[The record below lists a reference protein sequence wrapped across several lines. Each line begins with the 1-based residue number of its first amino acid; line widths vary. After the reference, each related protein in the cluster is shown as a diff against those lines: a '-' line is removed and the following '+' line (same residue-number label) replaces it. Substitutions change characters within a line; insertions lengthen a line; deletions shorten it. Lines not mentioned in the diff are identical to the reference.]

1 MRKKRIIH
9 HFLSLLIKRSRAL
22 LLPLGVVLLLLLT
35 SSRTDGGGVRVR
47 SWTAMG
53 NSFTLHSVTDFWWGL
68 WGMAATHRD
77 SDYVH
82 VLHRLITEQQQY
94 EPELGIANIVQFEYS
109 HASQTVR
116 ASTVNNLRGDEQLV
130 VLRIGECAGSLA
142 TYTTDLERLVDSL
155 RERAPEA
162 VVVITGTFWPHYE
175 RNACQ
180 RAAALSRHCVWV
192 PLDVLYGNDTHSSL
206 DTQVMGDDGEW
217 HLIKD
222 GGSVAKS
229 VALHANNLGHRR
241 IAQAIFDSLQAFYA
255 RPDGV
260 ESLRAESWEVVRTE
274 YFDLYGRALPGRPAK
289 GLCIRRVTYRDG
301 RWESFKLVR

>member
-130 VLRIGECAGSLA
+130 ARAGS
-142 TYTTDLERLVDSL
+142 
-155 RERAPEA
+155 
-162 VVVITGTFWPHYE
+162 
-175 RNACQ
+175 
-180 RAAALSRHCVWV
+180 
-192 PLDVLYGNDTHSSL
+192 
-206 DTQVMGDDGEW
+206 
-217 HLIKD
+217 
-222 GGSVAKS
+222 
-229 VALHANNLGHRR
+229 
-241 IAQAIFDSLQAFYA
+241 
-255 RPDGV
+255 RP
-260 ESLRAESWEVVRTE
+260 
-274 YFDLYGRALPGRPAK
+274 
-289 GLCIRRVTYRDG
+289 
-301 RWESFKLVR
+301 